1 MEHNQSKQKFKPFTL
16 RHLDAIPGLADL
28 PKEDRFAVKVVGSVL
43 PFRVNSYV
51 AEQLI
56 DWDDLPNDP
65 IYQLVFPQP
74 GMLKP
79 GDFSD
84 MAELIRRDAPKA
96 EVEALAWKIRARLN
110 PHPAGQLEHNVPRLD
125 GRRVN
130 GLQHKYRETVL
141 CFPARAQTCHA
152 YCSFC
157 FRWPQFVGDADL
169 RQANMQAS
177 EVHRYLAEHEEV
189 TDLLM
194 TGGDPMVMQARHLEE
209 YLKPLL
215 DGGLE
220 HIRTLRF
227 GSKALTYWPY
237 RFTTDADADDLLRLF
252 ERLVAQG
259 RSVSFMAHFNHWR
272 EMTPPAVAEA
282 IGRIRNTGATIRC
295 QGPLLKH
302 INDDPAVWS
311 RMWREQVGLGMVP
324 YYMFVARDTGAR
336 HYFEVPLGRAWEIF
350 RDAASSVSGIARTVR
365 GPSMSATPGKIEVQG
380 VTDIAGEKVF
390 ALRMLQG
397 RDPDWTYRP
406 FFAKFD
412 EKAAWL
418 DDLKPAFGE
427 RRFFFEKA
435 GRDIRAA

>member
-1 MEHNQSKQKFKPFTL
+1 MS
-16 RHLDAIPGLADL
+16 
-28 PKEDRFAVKVVGSVL
+28 KEDRFAIKVIGSVL

-51 AEQLI
+51 VEQLI
-56 DWDDLPNDP
+56 DWDNVPNDP

-84 MAELIRRDAPKA
+84 MADLIRSDASKD
-96 EVEALAWKIRARLN
+96 EVERLAWKIRARLN
-110 PHPAGQLEHNVPRLD
+110 PHPAGQLEHNVPQLD
-125 GRRVN
+125 GKRVN

-157 FRWPQFVGDADL
+157 FRWPQFVGDADM
-169 RQANMQAS
+169 RQANMHAS
-177 EVHRYLAEHEEV
+177 EVHRYLAAHEEV

-194 TGGDPMVMQARHLEE
+194 TGGDPMVMRARNLEE
-209 YLKPLL
+209 YFEPLL
-215 DGGLE
+215 DGELE
-220 HIRTLRF
+220 HIRTVRF

-237 RFTTDADADDLLRLF
+237 RFTTDSDADDLLRLF
-252 ERLVAQG
+252 ERLVEQG
-259 RSVSFMAHFNHWR
+259 RNVSFMAHFNHWR

-311 RMWREQVGLGMVP
+311 RMWREQVDLGMVP

-350 RDAASSVSGIARTVR
+350 QDAASSVSGIARTVR
-365 GPSMSATPGKIEVQG
+365 GPSMSATPGKVEVQG
-380 VTDIAGEKVF
+380 VTEIAGERVF
-390 ALRMLQG
+390 VLRMLQG
-397 RDPDWTYRP
+397 RDPDWAYRP
-406 FFAKFD
+406 FFAKYD

-418 DDLKPAFGE
+418 NDLQPAFGDQ
-427 RRFFFEKA
+427 RFFFEKP
-435 GRDIRAA
+435 GSDIRAA